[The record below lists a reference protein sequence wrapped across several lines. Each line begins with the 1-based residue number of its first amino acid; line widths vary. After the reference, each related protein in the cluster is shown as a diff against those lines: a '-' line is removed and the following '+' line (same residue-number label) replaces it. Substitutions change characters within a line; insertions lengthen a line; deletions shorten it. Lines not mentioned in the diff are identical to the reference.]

1 MTAPPLILASA
12 SSARK
17 EMLIRAGLSFTIDAA
32 GVDEQAIKAAC
43 RARGESCRAAA
54 LALAAA
60 KALNVS
66 QRCPDALVIGADQM
80 LDCDGRWFDKPV
92 DQADA
97 RAALTALAGRTHM
110 LISAA
115 ACARGGRLTWSE
127 AAAAQLTMRMF
138 SQGFLDTY
146 LGTMGDSVRQT
157 VGAYRLEGLGVQ
169 LFSRIEGDYFTIL
182 GLPLLALLAY
192 LRQAHVLMR

>member
-12 SSARK
+12 SPTRK
-17 EMLIRAGLSFTIDAA
+17 EMLLRAGLTFTVDAA
-32 GVDEQAIKAAC
+32 DVDEPAIKAAC
-43 RARGESCRAAA
+43 RARGETSRAAA
-54 LALAAA
+54 LALATA
-60 KALNVS
+60 KALSVS
-66 QRCPDALVIGADQM
+66 QRCADALVIGADQM

-97 RAALTALAGRTHM
+97 KAALTALAGRTHT
-110 LISAA
+110 LISAV

-127 AAAAQLTMRMF
+127 AATAQLTMRVF
-138 SQGFLDTY
+138 SQAFLETY
-146 LGTMGDSVRQT
+146 MTGMGDNVRQT
-157 VGAYRLEGLGVQ
+157 VGAYRLEGPGVQ

-182 GLPLLALLAY
+182 GLPLLPLLAY